1 MFRAVIDKY
10 GLTYSRTSRLK
21 TIFRLLWN
29 AILYM
34 KWNVTK
40 RLQGIHSPVVH
51 YYAVCWNEERMLP
64 FMFYHYG
71 SLVERFFIFDNGST
85 DSSREIINRHPK
97 AELIPFQTK
106 GFDDIAHMRIKNE
119 CWKKSRGKADY
130 VIVCDIDEFTYLSQ
144 PMSFFKELQEQNISI
159 PLSIGYNMVAEE
171 FPKYSKTPSL
181 ISAVNRGVISNDYS
195 KCLFFDPY
203 KIVDINYEP
212 GAHIC
217 HPTGMVRYSKYPLY
231 RVLHYK
237 NLGYEYVIDR
247 SKEYRLRMSE
257 ENIKNNYAIQYYE
270 SDNEIINK
278 VNDML
283 NNALKVI

>member
-1 MFRAVIDKY
+1 MF
-10 GLTYSRTSRLK
+10 
-21 TIFRLLWN
+21 
-29 AILYM
+29 
-34 KWNVTK
+34 
-40 RLQGIHSPVVH
+40 HH
-51 YYAVCWNEERMLP
+51 YD
-64 FMFYHYG
+64 
-71 SLVERFFIFDNGST
+71 SLVDRFFIFDNGSS
-85 DSSREIINRHPK
+85 DSSKEIINRHPK
-97 AELIPFQTK
+97 TELNPFQTK
-106 GFDDIAHMRIKNE
+106 GFDDVVHMRIKNE
-119 CWKKSRGKADY
+119 CWKKSRGNADY
-130 VIVCDIDEFTYLSQ
+130 VIVCDIDEFIYLSQ
-144 PMSFFKELQEQNISI
+144 PMDFFTRIKGQNISI
-159 PLSIGYNMVAEE
+159 PHSIGYNMVAEE

-231 RVLHYK
+231 KVLHYK